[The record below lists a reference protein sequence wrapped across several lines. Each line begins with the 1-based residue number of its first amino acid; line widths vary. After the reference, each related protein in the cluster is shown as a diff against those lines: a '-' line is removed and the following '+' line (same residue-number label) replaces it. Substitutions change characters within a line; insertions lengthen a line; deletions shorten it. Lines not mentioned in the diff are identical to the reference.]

1 MTMTCFIRRSLL
13 LLAAWQLLLF
23 SSAARAITTKGAEN
37 DALPEIRRE
46 LKGCTGSAG
55 SVRCKAKKGAA
66 KGACKGKKGSMSKF
80 TNKPRIRREWRTLNT
95 EKRKKV
101 AE

>member
-1 MTMTCFIRRSLL
+1 MTMTWLIMRSLL
-13 LLAAWQLLLF
+13 LLAAWQLLF
-23 SSAARAITTKGAEN
+23 YSSAARASSTEGAEK

-46 LKGCTGSAG
+46 LKGCMGSTG
-55 SVRCKAKKGAA
+55 SVRCKAKKGTG
-66 KGACKGKKGSMSKF
+66 KSACKGPKGSKSKF
-80 TNKPRIRREWRTLNT
+80 KNKPRIRREWRTLNT